1 MNILITGSTGYF
13 GRYLIPQLIENNHN
27 VLEITRSLDKS
38 FELFA
43 DSTEKLLLI
52 NKQNEMI
59 EAVEN
64 FNPDIVIHLAAH
76 LTSNDD
82 YKSMLKLYDSNI
94 LFLGKILDMV
104 KNCNLKL
111 FINTGTFAEYDHKK
125 DCLDPKYLYSATK
138 TASRS
143 LIQYYS
149 KVYCFKVCT
158 MVPFTVYG
166 GKDTQKK
173 IIDIIYDS
181 INSKFPINLSPGE
194 QLLDFVHI
202 DDVVDSFLTVIN
214 QESEINRNY
223 VMHIG
228 TGVGHTLK
236 DLALLIEKHSEKKTN
251 VNWGGINY
259 RKSDIMYAVAKDVN
273 DLAWKAQ
280 INLSDGIKKYLKN
293 V

>member
-13 GRYLIPQLIENNHN
+13 GRYLIPQLIKNNHN

-52 NKQNEMI
+52 DKQNEMI

-125 DCLDPKYLYSATK
+125 GCLDPKYLYSATK

-166 GKDTQKK
+166 
-173 IIDIIYDS
+173 
-181 INSKFPINLSPGE
+181 
-194 QLLDFVHI
+194 
-202 DDVVDSFLTVIN
+202 
-214 QESEINRNY
+214 
-223 VMHIG
+223 
-228 TGVGHTLK
+228 
-236 DLALLIEKHSEKKTN
+236 
-251 VNWGGINY
+251 
-259 RKSDIMYAVAKDVN
+259 
-273 DLAWKAQ
+273 
-280 INLSDGIKKYLKN
+280 
-293 V
+293 